1 MYRYLSLFNDPDSVL
16 YTLQARFNSYDRP
29 VNRYAL
35 PVHLADTSFRQ
46 VSVIEFSVIVLL
58 TYR

>member
-1 MYRYLSLFNDPDSVL
+1 LSLFNDPDSVL